1 MGLDSSAYGN
11 YPTPFIGI
19 FQILLKKPSYSSSNI
34 FQIPFL
40 RPPSQTINLRSE
52 SCLRYRCTW
61 RREMPI
67 FSDICVA
74 FFGLYTNSASSTPS
88 LRNNM
93 RECSPLPSSQE
104 KMPFI
109 SIRLRCSTSSSSRC
123 NCAYLPQE
131 QFFLILFHLIFSFCS
146 PKPFSVHLP
155 ICVQPSL
162 HLLLEEGS
170 LELYHAAQAYLEQQ
184 HCWQYALGLYD
195 FLLEGLRSV
204 HSRSSFLPQNLLL

>member
-131 QFFLILFHLIFSFCS
+131 QFFLILFHLIFFFLFSKAFFCS
-146 PKPFSVHLP
+146 L
-155 ICVQPSL
+155 
-162 HLLLEEGS
+162 
-170 LELYHAAQAYLEQQ
+170 AN
-184 HCWQYALGLYD
+184 
-195 FLLEGLRSV
+195 LRSTFFTSSAGGRFSGTIPRCTSI
-204 HSRSSFLPQNLLL
+204 SRTAALLAICSWLIRLSP